1 MRRTKIVCTIG
12 PASDSAEKIKELL
25 AAGMD
30 VARLNFS
37 HGTQEEHRTR
47 IAVLKE
53 EAQKAGKFLA
63 IILDTKGPEIRTG
76 MVPKEGIL
84 LQNGACFNLDLNSD
98 LGTLNR
104 VGITYS
110 NLWREVEPGNHIL
123 IDDGQLDLEVTKVQ
137 EKVISTLVRNGGILK
152 SQKGVNVPG
161 IKIKLPAV
169 TLKDIEDIRFG
180 IHQGIDFIAASFSRK
195 AEDILAVRSIV
206 EDEGGKVHI
215 IAKIENREGLE
226 NLDAIL
232 EVSDGIMVARGDL
245 GVEIPVEEVPGYQKE
260 IIRKCNL
267 CGKPVI
273 VATQMLDSM
282 MRQPRPTRAEASDVA
297 NAILDGTDAIM
308 LSGETA
314 EGQFPIESV
323 NLMDKIARK
332 TESLYLDTKSI
343 RHPHLNVAEAISY
356 ASYTIANDLD
366 ATAII
371 TPTHSGSTARMI
383 SKYRPKALIIAA
395 TPFSAIARILSLQW
409 GVKPI
414 LITPYNGTDQLLS
427 TVVNTALNK
436 NLIQVSNIVV
446 ITAGVPVGTV
456 GSTNLIKVQVVGNAL
471 IKGTGIGRNSYTGL
485 VRKISAPEK
494 DRFDDGD
501 ILVSSTTN
509 AAYIPLISRAGA
521 IVIEEGGL
529 SSDAVIASLQYDIPA
544 IVGAYGILAK
554 ISEGQII
561 TVDAVAGVIYDG
573 AVSIL

>member
-12 PASDSAEKIKELL
+12 PASESPEKVKELL

-37 HGTQEEHRTR
+37 HGTQEEHGAR
-47 IAVLKE
+47 IAILKE
-53 EAQKAGKFLA
+53 EAQKAGKHLA

-76 MVPKEGIL
+76 MVPKDGIH
-84 LQNGACFNLDLNSD
+84 LQNGACYNLDLNTE
-98 LGTLNR
+98 LGTLDR

-110 NLWREVEPGNHIL
+110 DLWREIEPGKHIL

-137 EKVISTLVRNGGILK
+137 EGHISTIVRNGGILK
-152 SQKGVNVPG
+152 SQKGVNVPEA
-161 IKIKLPAV
+161 KIRLPSV
-169 TLKDIEDIRFG
+169 SFKDIEDIRFG
-180 IHQGIDFIAASFSRK
+180 IRQGIDFIAASFCRK
-195 AEDILAVRSIV
+195 AEDILAVQRIV
-206 EDEGGKVHI
+206 EEEGGQVQI

-232 EVSDGIMVARGDL
+232 IVADGIMIARGDL

-260 IIRKCNL
+260 IIHKCNL
-267 CGKPVI
+267 LGKPVI

-282 MRQPRPTRAEASDVA
+282 IHQPRPTRAEASDVA

-314 EGQFPIESV
+314 AGQFPIESV
-323 NLMDKIARK
+323 QMMDKIARK
-332 TESLYLDTKSI
+332 TESQYLGAKST
-343 RHPHLNVAEAISY
+343 RHPHQNVAEAISY

-366 ATAII
+366 AAAII

-395 TPFSAIARILSLQW
+395 TPFLAIARMLSLQW
-409 GVKPI
+409 GVQSL
-414 LITPYNGTDQLLS
+414 LITQNDGTDQLLS
-427 TVVNTALNK
+427 TAVNTALNK
-436 NLIQVSNIVV
+436 NLIQIGNIVV
-446 ITAGVPVGTV
+446 ITAGIPVGTI
-456 GSTNLIKVQVVGNAL
+456 GSTNMIKVQVVGNSL
-471 IKGTGIGRNSYTGL
+471 IKGMGIGRKSYTGL
-485 VRKISAPEK
+485 ARKISAPEK
-494 DRFDDGD
+494 DHFDDGD
-501 ILVSSTTN
+501 ILVSSTTD
-509 AAYIPLISRAGA
+509 ATYIPLIARAGA

-529 SSDAVIASLQYDIPA
+529 SSDAVIASLQYGIPA

-554 ISEGQII
+554 ISEGQMI
-561 TVDAVAGVIYDG
+561 TVDALTSVVYEG

>member
-1 MRRTKIVCTIG
+1 LRRTKIVCTIG

-37 HGTQEEHRTR
+37 HGTQEEHRIR

-53 EAQKAGKFLA
+53 EAQKADKFLA

-84 LQNGACFNLDLNSD
+84 LQNGAFFNLDLSSE
-98 LGTLNR
+98 LGTLDR

-110 NLWREVEPGNHIL
+110 NLWQEVEPGNHIL
-123 IDDGQLDLEVTKVQ
+123 IDDGQFDLEVTKVQ
-137 EKVISTLVRNGGILK
+137 ENVISTLVRNGGILK

-161 IKIKLPAV
+161 VKIRLPAV
-169 TLKDIEDIRFG
+169 TQKDIEDIRFG
-180 IHQGIDFIAASFSRK
+180 ISQGIDFIAASFTRK

-206 EDEGGKVHI
+206 EDEGGKVQI

-226 NLDAIL
+226 NLEAIL

-245 GVEIPVEEVPGYQKE
+245 GVEIPVEEVPCYQKE

-273 VATQMLDSM
+273 VATQMLESM
-282 MRQPRPTRAEASDVA
+282 IRQPRPTRAEASDVA

-314 EGQFPIESV
+314 EGRFPIESV
-323 NLMDKIARK
+323 KLMDKIARK
-332 TESLYLDTKSI
+332 TESQYLETKSV

-395 TPFSAIARILSLQW
+395 TPFSAIARTLSLQW
-409 GVKPI
+409 GVKAI

-436 NLIQVSNIVV
+436 NLIQVGKIVV
-446 ITAGVPVGTV
+446 ITAGVPVGTI
-456 GSTNLIKVQVVGNAL
+456 GSTNLIKVQIVGNAL
-471 IKGTGIGRNSYTGL
+471 IKGIGIGRNSYTGP

-501 ILVSSTTN
+501 ILVSSTIN

-521 IVIEEGGL
+521 ILIEESRL
-529 SSDAVIASLQYDIPA
+529 SSDAVITSLQYDIPV
-544 IVGAYGILAK
+544 IVGAYGISTK

-561 TVDAVAGVIYDG
+561 TVDALAGVIYDG